1 MNIQSSWGLEYRL
14 ALDTI
19 IRLGRSW
26 NAVNSSD
33 MIVESI
39 LASEDFRAVCTI
51 IGNVAARFGMLLQG
65 FRIIK

>member
-1 MNIQSSWGLEYRL
+1 
-14 ALDTI
+14 
-19 IRLGRSW
+19 
-26 NAVNSSD
+26 

-39 LASEDFRAVCTI
+39 LASEDFRAVFTI

>member
-1 MNIQSSWGLEYRL
+1 MRIQSPWGLEYRL

-26 NAVNSSD
+26 DTVNSSD
-33 MIVESI
+33 MTVESI
-39 LASEDFRAVCTI
+39 LAFEDFRAVFTL

-65 FRIIK
+65 FKIIK